1 MTMTSQF
8 SHMTSSSIFLMFF
21 FFVSLVKFNYW
32 SKFHANIITGS
43 GVTTIFSFIRDWPEI
58 LKLEK
63 PSSEF
68 CPISR
73 EWDKLGIPNQ
83 ARMSLMKFYWMLQ
96 NTRVTVFTVSELL
109 RENRKGETSSVH
121 HFQGLSVVKNCLRP
135 EDASL
140 TLPVL
145 ILNEEKKLN
154 EIFISTL
161 HCGIGLQNFQYFCR
175 PLYNPVKHLWWS
187 FYCKNSKP
195 LSIFWKELHRRWLLE
210 FWIRLCFLET
220 LRKSFISINYFTL

>member
-1 MTMTSQF
+1 
-8 SHMTSSSIFLMFF
+8 
-21 FFVSLVKFNYW
+21 
-32 SKFHANIITGS
+32 
-43 GVTTIFSFIRDWPEI
+43 
-58 LKLEK
+58 
-63 PSSEF
+63 
-68 CPISR
+68 
-73 EWDKLGIPNQ
+73 
-83 ARMSLMKFYWMLQ
+83 MLQ

-175 PLYNPVKHLWWS
+175 PLYNPVKHL
-187 FYCKNSKP
+187 
-195 LSIFWKELHRRWLLE
+195 
-210 FWIRLCFLET
+210 
-220 LRKSFISINYFTL
+220 